1 LPGTAGYSGGIFLKN
16 APLLEMKKISKRFPG
31 VNALDGVDFELYPGE
46 VHALLGENG
55 AGKST
60 LIKILGGI
68 YSKDAGEILINGE
81 IVNIGDVNQARDLG
95 INVIHQELVLVP
107 YLSATENIFLGREPK
122 TKIGFTDF
130 EQMNREA
137 ARMFNNF
144 NLDINPKK
152 LIAEL
157 SIAQQQMVEIV
168 KSVSFSAKIII
179 MDEPTSSIANK
190 EVEALFLNIR
200 QLKEQG
206 IAIIYISHRMSELK
220 EVADRVTILRDGK
233 YVATKRVSETS
244 NDELISLMV
253 GRPITN
259 YYTRTYNACSEVV
272 LNVEKINTGRIHDV
286 SFELKKG
293 EILGFSGLIGAGRT
307 ETVLALL
314 GIDRVLSGKIFLEG
328 REVAPGESVGAHIR
342 WGIALVPENRRTE
355 GLFPYQSVS
364 FNLTLKVLFR
374 FIRGIVSDR
383 AKERN
388 IVEDGLRKLSIRAA
402 NETMPVGLLSGG
414 NQQKT
419 IFASW
424 IAADPKVLILDEP
437 TRGID
442 VGAKSEIYAIMNDLA
457 KSGVGIIM
465 ISSELPEIINM
476 SDRVAVMRE
485 GRIQTI
491 LERNDINQEKIMQYA
506 VML

>member
-1 LPGTAGYSGGIFLKN
+1 
-16 APLLEMKKISKRFPG
+16 MRKICKRFPG
-31 VNALDGVDFELYPGE
+31 VNALDGVDFDLYPGE

-68 YSKDAGEILINGE
+68 YPKDSGEILIEGRN
-81 IVNIGDVNQARDLG
+81 VNIGDVNQARDLG

-107 YLSATENIFLGREPK
+107 HLSAAENIFLGREPK
-122 TKIGFTDF
+122 TKTGLVDFTL
-130 EQMNREA
+130 MNREA
-137 ARMFNNF
+137 SHMFGSF

-157 SIAQQQMVEIV
+157 SIAQQQVVEIV
-168 KSVSFSAKIII
+168 KAVSFSAKLII

-190 EVEALFLNIR
+190 DVEALFLNIR
-200 QLKEQG
+200 QLKAQG
-206 IAIIYISHRMSELK
+206 IGIIYISHRMSELK

-233 YVATKRVSETS
+233 YAATKRVSEAS

-259 YYTRTYNACSEVV
+259 YYTRTYNDCSEVV
-272 LNVEKINTGRIHDV
+272 LKVEKIHTTRISDV
-286 SFELKKG
+286 NFELRKG

-328 REVAPGESVGAHIR
+328 REIAPGEAIGTHIKK
-342 WGIALVPENRRTE
+342 GIALVPEDRKAE

-364 FNLTLKVLFR
+364 FNLTLKVLSR
-374 FIRGIVSDR
+374 FIRGIVYDR
-383 AKERN
+383 AVERG

-402 NETMPVGLLSGG
+402 NAAMPTGLLSGG

-424 IAADPKVLILDEP
+424 LAANPKVLILDEP

-442 VGAKSEIYAIMNDLA
+442 VGAKSEIYAIMNELA

-476 SDRVAVMRE
+476 SDRVVVMRE
-485 GRIQTI
+485 GRIQAV
-491 LERNDINQEKIMQYA
+491 LERDDINQEKIMQYA

>member
-1 LPGTAGYSGGIFLKN
+1 
-16 APLLEMKKISKRFPG
+16 MRKICKSFPG
-31 VNALDGVDFELYPGE
+31 VNALDGVDFDLYPGE

-68 YSKDAGEILINGE
+68 YPKDAGEILIDGKM
-81 IVNIGDVNQARDLG
+81 VNIGGVNQARDLG
-95 INVIHQELVLVP
+95 INIIHQELVLVP
-107 YLSATENIFLGREPK
+107 CLSAAENIFLGRESK
-122 TKIGFTDF
+122 TKTGLVDFTL
-130 EQMNREA
+130 MNRET
-137 ARMFNNF
+137 ARMFGNF

-157 SIAQQQMVEIV
+157 SIAQQQMVEIL
-168 KSVSFSAKIII
+168 KAVSFSAKIIV

-190 EVEALFLNIR
+190 DVDALFLNIR
-200 QLKEQG
+200 QLREQG
-206 IAIIYISHRMSELK
+206 IGIIYISHRMSELK
-220 EVADRVTILRDGK
+220 EIADRVTILRDGK
-233 YVATKRVSETS
+233 YVATKQISETS

-253 GRPITN
+253 GRSITN
-259 YYTRTYNACSEVV
+259 YYTRTYNDCSGVI
-272 LNVEKINTGRIHDV
+272 LKVEKINTVKIHDV

-307 ETVLALL
+307 ETVLGLL

-328 REVAPGESVGAHIR
+328 REILPGETIGTHIKR
-342 WGIALVPENRRTE
+342 GIALVPENRRVE

-364 FNLTLKVLFR
+364 FNLTLKVISR
-374 FIRGIVSDR
+374 FIRGIINNRVR
-383 AKERN
+383 ERD
-388 IVEDGLRKLSIRAA
+388 IVEEGLRKLSIRAA
-402 NETMPVGLLSGG
+402 NNAMPVGLLSGG

-419 IFASW
+419 ILASW
-424 IAADPKVLILDEP
+424 LAADPKVLILDEP

-442 VGAKSEIYAIMNDLA
+442 VGAKSEIYAIMNELA

-476 SDRVAVMRE
+476 SDRVVVMRE
-485 GRIQTI
+485 GRIQAI
-491 LERNDINQEKIMQYA
+491 LERDDINQEKIMQYA

>member
-1 LPGTAGYSGGIFLKN
+1 LKN
-16 APLLEMKKISKRFPG
+16 AALLEMKKICKRFPG
-31 VNALDGVDFELYPGE
+31 VNALDEVDFDLYPGE
-46 VHALLGENG
+46 VHAILGENG

-68 YSKDAGEILINGE
+68 YTKDAGDISIGGRM
-81 IVNIGDVNQARDLG
+81 VHIGDVNQARDLG

-122 TKIGFTDF
+122 TKIGFVDF
-130 EQMNREA
+130 NLMNREA
-137 ARMFNNF
+137 ARMFD
-144 NLDINPKK
+144 NLNLHINPKK
-152 LIAEL
+152 LIAEM

-168 KSVSFSAKIII
+168 KAVSFSAKIII

-190 EVEALFLNIR
+190 DVEALFLNIR
-200 QLKEQG
+200 RLKEQG
-206 IAIIYISHRMSELK
+206 IGIIYISHRMSELK

-233 YVATKRVSETS
+233 YVATKQVSEAS

-253 GRPITN
+253 GRPVTN
-259 YYTRTYNACSEVV
+259 YYTRTYNDCSDII
-272 LNVEKINTGRIHDV
+272 LKVEKINTARIHDV

-314 GIDRVLSGKIFLEG
+314 GIDRVLSGKIFLEE
-328 REVAPGESVGAHIR
+328 REIVPGEAVGTHIKR
-342 WGIALVPENRRTE
+342 GIALVPENRRAE

-364 FNLTLKVLFR
+364 FNLTLKVLSK
-374 FIRGIVSDR
+374 FIRGIVNDR
-383 AKERN
+383 AKERS
-388 IVEDGLRKLSIRAA
+388 IVEDGLRNLSIRTA
-402 NETMPVGLLSGG
+402 NDAMPTGLLSGG

-424 IAADPKVLILDEP
+424 LATDPKVLILDEP

-442 VGAKSEIYAIMNDLA
+442 VGAKSEIYAIMNELA

-476 SDRVAVMRE
+476 SDRVVVMRE
-485 GRIQTI
+485 GRIQAI
-491 LERNDINQEKIMQYA
+491 LERDDINQEKIMQYA
-506 VML
+506 VIR